1 MTLSLK
7 ALRSNVNLS
16 QDELGQK
23 LGVSQTTI
31 SSWEQGNSI
40 PSSKNIYKL
49 AQLYSIDPTLIFNAI
64 FKQKNLIK

>member
-49 AQLYSIDPTLIFNAI
+49 AQLYSIDPTLIFNTI
-64 FKQKNLIK
+64 FKQKT

>member
-64 FKQKNLIK
+64 FKQKT